1 MKSFLLLTL
10 SLFLAIACT
19 NQEVQEVV
27 NNATPSLH
35 LKIPNINVI
44 PYDLPLQLNQIN
56 LNDNQNKVE
65 ISDQK
70 VAFIEDIVKDY
81 YYNECNGDPKQ
92 IYVKIKDTY
101 VGTLWAVDTL
111 TSVFYIILQQPS
123 GVLDAKIAFY
133 DNVSNQPFPTIIDHN
148 IHTMYRLKE
157 GHLLSSNLKKEYL
170 AHTPLIEP
178 IDYNQDGI
186 NDFKITSL
194 LHSGTKP
201 YIKTQIFDVTTR
213 QLQVLNPEN

>member
-1 MKSFLLLTL
+1 MKPFLLLTL
-10 SLFLAIACT
+10 SLLLAIACT
-19 NQEVQEVV
+19 NQEAQETV
-27 NNATPSLH
+27 NNPTPSLH
-35 LKIPNINVI
+35 LDIPNINVI
-44 PYDLPLQLNQIN
+44 PCNLPLQLDQIN
-56 LNDNQNKVE
+56 LNDDQNKVE

-70 VAFIEDIVKDY
+70 AAFIEDIVKDY

-133 DNVSNQPFPTIIDHN
+133 DNASNQPFPTIIDHD
-148 IHTMYRLKE
+148 IQTMYRLKE
-157 GHLLSSNLKKEYL
+157 GQFLSSNLKKEHSP
-170 AHTPLIEP
+170 HTPLIEP

-186 NDFKITSL
+186 NDFKISNL

-213 QLQVLNPEN
+213 QLEILNPEN